1 MLKIAGISP
10 NSFQYNVSAVKILYN
25 SAIRK
30 IYLIQGDTSRDY
42 HGRTNV
48 DKLKISAN
56 GPLNGE
62 ITVSGAKNAALPLM
76 CAGLLTS
83 GTLRLKNVPML
94 ADVKTTQ
101 KLLQGMGARVLTD
114 NISEFEIN
122 GGTVNNT
129 CAPYE
134 LVRTM
139 RASILV
145 LGPTLA
151 RFGEAQVSLPGGCA
165 IGSRPVDQHLKGLE
179 AMGAEIVIEHG
190 YVKAKGKLKG
200 TRVAMDVVTVGGTE
214 NLLMAATLAEGTTV
228 LENCAIEPEVV
239 DLAEC
244 LIKMGAKI
252 SGIGTST
259 MIVEGVDE
267 LHGCEHS
274 VVPDRIEAGTFLCAV
289 AMTGGR
295 VILRNAAPKTME
307 VVLDKLVEAGA
318 LIEVGD
324 NWIAIDM
331 RQRPKAVDIR
341 TVVHPGFPT
350 DMQAQ
355 FMALNA
361 VSEGS
366 CRVVE
371 TIFENRFMH
380 VPELNRMGAKI
391 TTEGNTAFVQGVEQ
405 LSGAVVKATDLR
417 ASASLVIAGLVACG
431 ETVVEQ
437 IYHLDR
443 GYENIEK
450 KLGKVGATIERIS
463 G

>member
-1 MLKIAGISP
+1 M
-10 NSFQYNVSAVKILYN
+10 
-25 SAIRK
+25 
-30 IYLIQGDTSRDY
+30 
-42 HGRTNV
+42 
-48 DKLKISAN
+48 DKLKITAN

-76 CAGLLTS
+76 CAGLLTA

-114 NISEFEIN
+114 NVHEFEIN

-134 LVRTM
+134 LVKTM
-139 RASILV
+139 RAS
-145 LGPTLA
+145 
-151 RFGEAQVSLPGGCA
+151 

-179 AMGAEIVIEHG
+179 TMGAEITIEHG
-190 YVKAKGKLKG
+190 YVKAKGRLKG
-200 TRVAMDVVTVGGTE
+200 CRVVMDVVTVGGTE

-244 LIKMGAKI
+244 LVKMGAKI
-252 SGIGTST
+252 SGIGTPVMT
-259 MIVEGVDE
+259 VEGVEE

-289 AMTGGR
+289 AMTGGK
-295 VILRNAAPKTME
+295 VVLRRAAPKTME
-307 VVLDKLVEAGA
+307 AVLEKLTEAGA
-318 LIEVGD
+318 VIEAGD
-324 NWIAIDM
+324 DWISIDM
-331 RQRPKAVDIR
+331 QQRPKAVDIR

-355 FMALNA
+355 FMAMNA
-361 VSEGS
+361 IAEGS

-380 VPELNRMGAKI
+380 VPELNRMGANI
-391 TTEGNTAFVQGVEQ
+391 TTEGNTAYVKGVET
-405 LSGAVVKATDLR
+405 LSGATVMATDLR
-417 ASASLVIAGLVACG
+417 ASASLVIAGLVAGG
-431 ETVVEQ
+431 ETIVER

-443 GYENIEK
+443 GYEHIEK
-450 KLGKVGATIERIS
+450 KLGRVGAKIERVS

>member
-1 MLKIAGISP
+1 M
-10 NSFQYNVSAVKILYN
+10 
-25 SAIRK
+25 
-30 IYLIQGDTSRDY
+30 
-42 HGRTNV
+42 

-62 ITVSGAKNAALPLM
+62 ITISGAKNAALPLM
-76 CAGLLTS
+76 CAGLLTA

-94 ADVKTTQ
+94 RDVKTTQ

-114 NISEFEIN
+114 NVSEFEIN

-134 LVRTM
+134 LVKTM

-151 RFGEAQVSLPGGCA
+151 RFGKAEVSLPGGCA
-165 IGSRPVDQHLKGLE
+165 IGSPRRRPPPATGG
-179 AMGAEIVIEHG
+179 AARAEIVIEHG
-190 YVKAKGKLKG
+190 YVKASGRLKG
-200 TRVAMDVVTVGGTE
+200 ARVVMDLITVGGTE

-244 LIKMGAKI
+244 LVKMGAKI
-252 SGIGTST
+252 SGIGTPT
-259 MIVEGVDE
+259 MTIEGVKE

-289 AMTGGR
+289 AMTGGK
-295 VILRNAAPKTME
+295 VVLRNAAPKTME
-307 VVLDKLVEAGA
+307 AVLDKLVEAGA
-318 LIEVGD
+318 LIEAGD
-324 NWIAIDM
+324 DWISIDM
-331 RQRPKAVDIR
+331 KRRPKAVNIR
-341 TVVHPGFPT
+341 TTEHPGFPT

-355 FMALNA
+355 FMAMNA
-361 VSEGS
+361 VAEGS
-366 CRVVE
+366 SKVIE

-380 VPELNRMGAKI
+380 VPELNRMGADI
-391 TTEGNTAFVQGVEQ
+391 STEGNTAFVNGVEK
-405 LSGAVVKATDLR
+405 LSGATVMATDLR
-417 ASASLVIAGLVACG
+417 ASASLVIAGLVAGG
-431 ETVVEQ
+431 ETVVER

-443 GYENIEK
+443 GYEHIET
-450 KLGKVGATIERIS
+450 KLGRVGAKIERIS
-463 G
+463 